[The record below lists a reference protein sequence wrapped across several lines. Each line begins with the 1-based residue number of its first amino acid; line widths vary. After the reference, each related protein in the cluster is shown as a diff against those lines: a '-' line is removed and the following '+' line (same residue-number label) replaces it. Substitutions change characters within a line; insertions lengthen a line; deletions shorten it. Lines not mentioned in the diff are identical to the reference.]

1 MVWRVEYTIVM
12 LKTHVDIKRIP
23 LLGDHKIND
32 VPLEGSTAE
41 FPFTQ
46 SEIIY
51 LTNFMSNS
59 YIDNFQTPP
68 YTSGLAKNTLKS
80 SDCFY
85 FYEYYLHNNQLLVKG
100 RWGGWMVH

>member
-1 MVWRVEYTIVM
+1 M

-41 FPFTQ
+41 FPFTR

-59 YIDNFQTPP
+59 RIDNFQTPP
-68 YTSGLAKNTLKS
+68 YISGLGKNTLKF
-80 SDCFY
+80 SDSFY
-85 FYEYYLHNNQLLVKG
+85 IYEHYLHNNQLLVKG